1 MNYRGTKYWA
11 RFKFLD
17 VEEQFEPAVGF
28 INRRSGLDGFRRYDL
43 YARYRPRPKFGNIRY
58 MSIGPE
64 AQIFTDRNNNVKY
77 WTAELSVFAIFNTGD
92 YWRIELNRT
101 RDVVDEAFP
110 PSARREDVV
119 IPPGIYTFSSF
130 VTGPRP
136 SRSRKLRPGITFE
149 AGTYYTGR
157 RYTIRSES
165 TFRPSGQLSY
175 EMEYQGD
182 WIRLPQ
188 GNLNIHTLSNRLQYS
203 FSTDFLSNSLCNG
216 TTTKNSQARIFSST
230 TGIDPAA
237 TFFSSSTA
245 LMAPIPT
252 LTRRKPL
259 GALQTLLSLKSVN
272 YVSHSQQP
280 ARQPHLHRCTA
291 RQCQCACRRV
301 LRRE

>member
-1 MNYRGTKYWA
+1 M
-11 RFKFLD
+11 
-17 VEEQFEPAVGF
+17 
-28 INRRSGLDGFRRYDL
+28 
-43 YARYRPRPKFGNIRY
+43 
-58 MSIGPE
+58 
-64 AQIFTDRNNNVKY
+64 
-77 WTAELSVFAIFNTGD
+77 
-92 YWRIELNRT
+92 NRT

-203 FSTDFLSNSLCNG
+203 FSTDFFVKLFVQWNNDKEFASANFLLNYRYRPGSDIFLVFDSAYG
-216 TTTKNSQARIFSST
+216 T
-230 TGIDPAA
+230 D
-237 TFFSSSTA
+237 
-245 LMAPIPT
+245 PT
-252 LTRRKPL
+252 LTRRNRSVLLK
-259 GALQTLLSLKSVN
+259 LLSLKSVN
-272 YVSHSQQP
+272 YVSRLTFSTASATASPPPMHSEAMP
-280 ARQPHLHRCTA
+280 MRLSARFKA
-291 RQCQCACRRV
+291 
-301 LRRE
+301 